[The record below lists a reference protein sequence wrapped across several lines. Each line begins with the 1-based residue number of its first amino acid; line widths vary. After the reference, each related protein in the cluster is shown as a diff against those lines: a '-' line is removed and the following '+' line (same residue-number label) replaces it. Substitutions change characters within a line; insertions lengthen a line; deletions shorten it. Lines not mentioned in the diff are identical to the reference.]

1 MSRLEAALAELA
13 EAIRAEIRAEA
24 APFPGAPDLLLSVA
38 DAARLLGIGRSRL
51 YAEIGRGDL
60 RTIKVGRRR
69 LIPASSVEKFIQL
82 AVNAPSVV
90 LPSTTGTAGVPRPQ
104 RRPSVVPDSTPPVA
118 YARTRSRGPAPG
130 AGAGR
135 RTAVSPRSSWPAP
148 RIAPRTR

>member
-13 EAIRAEIRAEA
+13 EAIRAEVRAEA
-24 APFPGAPDLLLSVA
+24 APFPSAPDPLLSVA

-51 YAEIGRGDL
+51 YDEIGRGDL

-69 LIPASSVEKFIQL
+69 LIPTSSVEKFIQL

-104 RRPSVVPDSTPPVA
+104 RRPSVVPDSDDL
-118 YARTRSRGPAPG
+118 
-130 AGAGR
+130 
-135 RTAVSPRSSWPAP
+135 AVSPGSTASGSSRPTSGSRAITTSCTGPSRP
-148 RIAPRTR
+148 RVTRR

>member
-1 MSRLEAALAELA
+1 MSARLEAAVAELVA
-13 EAIRAEIRAEA
+13 AIVATLRAEA
-24 APFPGAPDLLLSVA
+24 QGGAAPERLMSVVE
-38 DAARLLGIGRSRL
+38 AAVALGVGRSAL
-51 YAEIGRGDL
+51 YDAIGVGDL
-60 RTIKVGRRR
+60 RSIKVGRRR
-69 LIPASSVEKFIQL
+69 LIPASSIEKFIQL

-148 RIAPRTR
+148 RTAPRTR